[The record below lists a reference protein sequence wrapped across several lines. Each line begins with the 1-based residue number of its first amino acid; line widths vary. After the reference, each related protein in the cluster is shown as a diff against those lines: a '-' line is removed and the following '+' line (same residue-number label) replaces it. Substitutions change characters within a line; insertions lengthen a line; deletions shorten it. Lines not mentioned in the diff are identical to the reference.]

1 MSEDFDADQAEGTVD
16 IHDIELLKKLW
27 FMIRDCES
35 STEVFAL
42 IKLVID
48 SLPYDWVDPTEN
60 WILLAQQL
68 DMHGEDELASLFKLA
83 NSKVFHLTLKNK

>member
-1 MSEDFDADQAEGTVD
+1 MSEEDFDEEQTSID

-27 FMIRDCES
+27 FMIRDS
-35 STEVFAL
+35 QNSKEVFML

-48 SLPYDWVDPTEN
+48 SLPYDFIDPTEN
-60 WILLAQQL
+60 WLLIASQL

-83 NSKVFHLTLKNK
+83 NRKVFHLSLKGK

>member
-1 MSEDFDADQAEGTVD
+1 MSEEFETEDISAVD

-27 FMIRDCES
+27 FMIRDCQS
-35 STEVFAL
+35 SKEVFAL

-60 WILLAQQL
+60 WLLLAQQL

-83 NSKVFHLTLKNK
+83 NRKVFHLSLKGQ

>member
-1 MSEDFDADQAEGTVD
+1 MSEENFDEEQTSID

-27 FMIRDCES
+27 FMIRDS
-35 STEVFAL
+35 QNSKEVFML

-48 SLPYDWVDPTEN
+48 SLPYDFIDPTEN
-60 WILLAQQL
+60 WLLIASQL

-83 NSKVFHLTLKNK
+83 NRKVFHLSLKGK

>member
-1 MSEDFDADQAEGTVD
+1 MSEETFDEEQTSID

-27 FMIRDCES
+27 FMIRDS
-35 STEVFAL
+35 QNSKEVFML

-48 SLPYDWVDPTEN
+48 SLPYDFIDPTEN
-60 WILLAQQL
+60 WLLIASQL

-83 NSKVFHLTLKNK
+83 NRKVFHLSLKGK

>member
-1 MSEDFDADQAEGTVD
+1 MSEEHFDEEQTSID

-27 FMIRDCES
+27 FMIRDS
-35 STEVFAL
+35 QNSKEVFML

-48 SLPYDWVDPTEN
+48 SLPYDFIDPTEN
-60 WILLAQQL
+60 WLLIASQL

-83 NSKVFHLTLKNK
+83 NRKVFHLSLKGK